1 MLAED
6 SRHRARQ
13 IELADNATH
22 HRILEQQQAHMT
34 AFTGNFLQSLR
45 DRPVAL
51 PEVLTPQ
58 LVTVNNISNVGP
70 TMNVLENIQNVFQST
85 HNVHHNTLNFMSNTA
100 NRVLNYF
107 GPSTPGGQPELLP
120 VMNGGSPP
128 PPPPAAGAARI
139 AIRDGSATPAPATI
153 ALPDGAPP
161 TPPTPLAIEDR
172 RPQKKVLKKPKL
184 KPKIRPDP
192 IPLPPPPPMLI
203 DEPQRKKPRKSGKS
217 EEILRILSDMTSSE
231 PRRAKQAIAN
241 VPPTSRL
248 RLRAA

>member
-1 MLAED
+1 M
-6 SRHRARQ
+6 
-13 IELADNATH
+13 
-22 HRILEQQQAHMT
+22 
-34 AFTGNFLQSLR
+34 
-45 DRPVAL
+45 
-51 PEVLTPQ
+51 
-58 LVTVNNISNVGP
+58 
-70 TMNVLENIQNVFQST
+70 
-85 HNVHHNTLNFMSNTA
+85 NFMSNTA

-128 PPPPAAGAARI
+128 PPPPAAGSARI
-139 AIRDGSATPAPATI
+139 AIRDGSATSAPATI
-153 ALPDGAPP
+153 TLPNGDPP
-161 TPPTPLAIEDR
+161 SPAPLAIEDR
-172 RPQKKVLKKPKL
+172 RPQKKVMKKPKL

-192 IPLPPPPPMLI
+192 IPLPPTPPMLI